1 MAKKL
6 GNFSLLFGTLCLV
19 IFFTSSAFLVDPTWF
34 LVGGIGLVALGLL
47 IKRRNKLKKDHG
59 VFLRMRRKERDTND
73 EAY

>member
-34 LVGGIGLVALGLL
+34 LVGGIGLIAMGLL
-47 IKRRNKLKKDHG
+47 IKRRRKLKKNRG
-59 VFLRMRRKERDTND
+59 GFLRMRRKERENNN
-73 EAY
+73 EAL